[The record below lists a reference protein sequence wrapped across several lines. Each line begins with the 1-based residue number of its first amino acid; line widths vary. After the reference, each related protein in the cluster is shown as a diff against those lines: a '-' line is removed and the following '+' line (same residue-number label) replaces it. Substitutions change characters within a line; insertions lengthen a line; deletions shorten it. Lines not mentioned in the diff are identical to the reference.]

1 VARLLGLATHL
12 RVVVTVLLAVIAGA
26 ASMIR
31 DSEINPADGLLYDL
45 ALALSPYRPGT
56 GGEPVAVV
64 AMDETSL
71 ATQELA
77 PLPRIFFGPLWAKV
91 VEGLATN
98 GAKAIGFDII
108 FSYSADRFPG
118 LSNGQYDR
126 GFLDA
131 LKRHHD
137 KIVLARSRHTFP
149 VAPFWV
155 AAGPSALALAEL
167 VPDPDGIHRRA
178 APVLHTSD
186 GKTLSTIAGSL
197 LRRAGG
203 PAMPDPM
210 LLAPAEPLEAIP
222 TYRLI
227 DVLRCID
234 SDPAALRRAFDGKV
248 VLIGSNLP
256 EEDRK
261 RTPDRFM
268 TPPPPV
274 QGATSGCA
282 LEPLGASDAASRT
295 TPGMF
300 IHAEAVKEVLT
311 GDIVRPM
318 APWGRLFAAVLFAV
332 AGAVLGF
339 LTRPWMAVLIG
350 IFLGGLC
357 FAAEVA
363 LLGTGIWFPLAV
375 PAAAG
380 TVATVVAYLVRF
392 VVEERRRRRVQH
404 AFSHYL
410 APSIVG
416 QLVESDAELHLGGEL
431 RQVTVMFADLSGFT
445 SLSGRVAPQHLME
458 LTNTYLGYIVD
469 AVEATGGY
477 VDKFI
482 GDAVMGVWG
491 APVPNPDHAAAAA
504 RAALR
509 AVEAVMRAKRAADAR
524 GEPGYSVKIGLN
536 TGPAVVGNVGAPQ
549 RYNYTAIGE
558 TVNIAARLE
567 SVPEDYG
574 CRIVVGPETA
584 KAIERDFVLCELDW
598 IKVKGKQEAIAIYEL
613 IAERATADADELDY
627 ARLYRSALERYRAG
641 DFAGARDCWRG
652 EIRHPEVAGAST
664 SPPEIMA
671 ARCTELLSSPP
682 LEWDGVFVKTSK

>member
-1 VARLLGLATHL
+1 MARLFGLTHL
-12 RVVVTVLLAVIAGA
+12 RVLITVLIAVIAGSA
-26 ASMIR
+26 ATIR
-31 DSEINPADGLLYDL
+31 GSEINPADGLFYDL
-45 ALALSPYRPGT
+45 ALALSPERPGR

-64 AMDETSL
+64 AMDEASL
-71 ATQELA
+71 GTPELA

-91 VEGLATN
+91 LEGLASN

-118 LSNGQYDR
+118 LKDGQYDR
-126 GFLDA
+126 SFLEA
-131 LKRHHD
+131 LLHHRD
-137 KIVLARSRHTFP
+137 KVVLARSRHTFP
-149 VAPFWV
+149 VQPFWI
-155 AAGPSALALAEL
+155 AAGPGALALAEL

-186 GKTLSTIAGSL
+186 GKSLPTIAGAL

-203 PAMPDPM
+203 PPMPDPM
-210 LLAPAEPLEAIP
+210 LLAPAEPLESIP

-227 DVLRCID
+227 DVVRCID

-268 TPPPPV
+268 KPPPFEP
-274 QGATSGCA
+274 GAKTGCS
-282 LEPLGASDAASRT
+282 LRPLGASDAPSRT

-311 GDIVRPM
+311 GDIVHPM
-318 APWGRLFAAVLFAV
+318 ARWGRAFAAVVLAI
-332 AGAVLGF
+332 AGTGLGF
-339 LTRPWMAVLIG
+339 LTRPWVAALSG
-350 IFLGGLC
+350 TCLGGLA
-357 FAAEVA
+357 FATEVV
-363 LLGTGIWFPLAV
+363 LLGTGIWFPVAV
-375 PAAAG
+375 PAVSGA
-380 TVATVVAYLVRF
+380 VATAIAYVVRF
-392 VVEERRRRRVQH
+392 VVEERRGRRVQE
-404 AFSHYL
+404 AFDHYL
-410 APSIVG
+410 HPDIVK
-416 QLVESDAELHLGGEL
+416 QLAESENELRLGGEE
-431 RQVTVMFADLSGFT
+431 REVTVMFADLSGFT
-445 SLSGRVAPQHLME
+445 SLSGRVAPRQLME
-458 LTNTYLGYIVD
+458 LTNTYLGYIVH
-469 AVEATGGY
+469 AVEASGGY

-491 APVPNPDHAAAAA
+491 APVPNPHHAAAAA

-509 AVEAVMRAKRAADAR
+509 AVEAVMRAKREADAR

-536 TGPAVVGNVGAPQ
+536 SGPAVVGNVGAPQ

-574 CRIVVGPETA
+574 CRIVVGPQTA
-584 KAIERDFVLCELDW
+584 AAIEGEFVLCELDW
-598 IKVKGKQEAIAIYEL
+598 IKVKGKQDAIAIYEL
-613 IAERATADADELDY
+613 ISERATAEADELDY
-627 ARLYRSALERYRAG
+627 ARLYHNALERYRAG
-641 DFAGARDCWRG
+641 DFAGARDRWCK
-652 EIRHPEVAGAST
+652 EIRHPEVIGAVT

-671 ARCTELLSSPP
+671 ARCSELLASPP
-682 LEWDGVFVKTSK
+682 PEWDGVFVKTSK